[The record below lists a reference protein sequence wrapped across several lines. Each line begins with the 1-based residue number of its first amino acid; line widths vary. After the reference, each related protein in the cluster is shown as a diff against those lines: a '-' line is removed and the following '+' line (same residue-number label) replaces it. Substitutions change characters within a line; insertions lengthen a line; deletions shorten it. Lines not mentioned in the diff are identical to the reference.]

1 MKKFLLPLAI
11 IANITISLAAGP
23 KQTAKAYMNAF
34 REWKPGTISHFY
46 WDERS
51 QEQPSWTIYDAYHI
65 KYSTDGKISACE
77 SENPKI
83 TATYDDRERIARQEL
98 YRWDE
103 ETNEFLLEME
113 ASYEYDPIVEDF
125 IVLTTNTYQ
134 DRQSGEGIE
143 IIRDA
148 DGNVT
153 SVRDYYVNRYGA
165 VEPGHMK
172 NVRIEYG
179 PDGTATDIYRTT
191 SCNPRPYDFYDHLT
205 DIVWENTDGQ
215 ILDAD
220 IDEYDS
226 ALFFGSNRIKS
237 ATLLCDLD
245 PTVPHGSLRVDYD
258 GESYTAEMFM
268 EDMQLYYYNYVF
280 SDDKGSFICDGYEK
294 QFSIRTDEDGSH
306 HYEIFM
312 AVTRH
317 VEKACDIYGL
327 ELLDVEEWEAS
338 YYFPSLSTSQF
349 AVENIGEVEYDPTY
363 GYPLEYVT
371 RQLDQTSGEYVNEYR
386 QAFSDYISFDT
397 SSLIFH
403 AETANSDAQ
412 FFTLQGIKVTEPSK
426 GIYIKVEDGKPYKV
440 AFPKP

>member
-23 KQTAKAYMNAF
+23 KQTAKANMNAF
-34 REWKPGTISHFY
+34 QEWKPSTISHFY

-77 SENPKI
+77 SENPQI
-83 TATYDDRERIARQEL
+83 TTTYDDRERISRQEL

-179 PDGTATDIYRTT
+179 PDGTATDIYRTA

-245 PTVPHGSLRVDYD
+245 PTVPQGSLRVDYD
-258 GESYTAEMFM
+258 GESYTQRCLWKTCNSITTITCFRTIREVTSAT
-268 EDMQLYYYNYVF
+268 DMRNNSASALTKTALIIMKSSWQSPDMSKRPVTF
-280 SDDKGSFICDGYEK
+280 
-294 QFSIRTDEDGSH
+294 TDWNCLTSKNGKRH
-306 HYEIFM
+306 IIFR
-312 AVTRH
+312 A
-317 VEKACDIYGL
+317 
-327 ELLDVEEWEAS
+327 
-338 YYFPSLSTSQF
+338 
-349 AVENIGEVEYDPTY
+349 
-363 GYPLEYVT
+363 
-371 RQLDQTSGEYVNEYR
+371 
-386 QAFSDYISFDT
+386 
-397 SSLIFH
+397 
-403 AETANSDAQ
+403 
-412 FFTLQGIKVTEPSK
+412 
-426 GIYIKVEDGKPYKV
+426 
-440 AFPKP
+440 